1 MFRINSK
8 AKSKRNEDVSFFVE
22 KIIIKTDVEEF
33 IKMMKVLEENVLLEA
48 EKSKMTLKWGL
59 RCFMLVVNGNWWA
72 QNDIFY
78 GLKPFF

>member
-48 EKSKMTLKWGL
+48 EKSKMTLK
-59 RCFMLVVNGNWWA
+59 
-72 QNDIFY
+72 
-78 GLKPFF
+78 